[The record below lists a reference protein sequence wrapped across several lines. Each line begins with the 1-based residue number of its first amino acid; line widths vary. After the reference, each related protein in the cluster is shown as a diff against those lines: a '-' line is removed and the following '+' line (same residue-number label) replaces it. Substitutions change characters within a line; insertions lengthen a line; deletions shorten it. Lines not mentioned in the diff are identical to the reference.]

1 MRILKFELV
10 IVLSLILLVFYNSSC
25 NNPPSDKK
33 SRVKVSDVIPDKDL
47 TKYGIANNPDNVLG
61 GLEVGDAAPD
71 FSMKDQEGN
80 EVNLSSKLSEGPV
93 LLVFLRAE
101 WCSFCR
107 KHLQAFQ
114 ERIQDIQHTG
124 KAQVVAVSPQLPK
137 YMIDFHKKNS
147 LNYPIL
153 YDDNHSVMKD
163 YKVFFHVTDKY
174 NNYIKEA
181 KGNSIEAF
189 NGDDDPVMPVPA
201 TYLIGADGRIKYVHY
216 DANYKKRSAVED
228 ILQIL

>member
-1 MRILKFELV
+1 MRIMKFELV
-10 IVLSLILLVFYNSSC
+10 IVLGLVLVAFYNSSC
-25 NNPPSDKK
+25 NPTTDKK
-33 SRVKVSDVIPDKDL
+33 SKEKVSEAIADKDL
-47 TKYGIANNPDNVLG
+47 TKYGIANNPENILG
-61 GLEVGDAAPD
+61 GLEVGDTAPD
-71 FSMKDQEGN
+71 FSMKDQDGN
-80 EVNLSSKLSEGPV
+80 EVKLSSKLSEGPV
-93 LLVFLRAE
+93 LMVFLRAE

-114 ERIQDIQHTG
+114 ERIQDIQQSG
-124 KAQVVAVSPQLPK
+124 KAQVLAVSPQLPE

-153 YDDNHSVMKD
+153 YDETHSVMKD